1 MSQMERLLEIM
12 ETLRSETGC
21 PWDRE
26 QTLETLRPYAVEEVY
41 EVLDAI
47 DRGDVED
54 HCEEL
59 GDLLL
64 QVVFQAQLRKEAGEF
79 SFEDV
84 AQSIADKL
92 VRRHP
97 HVFGDVDV
105 ADSAEVLV
113 NWNQIKEQEKAE
125 RGGKP
130 ASRVDSSR
138 FAKVPK
144 SLPALLKA
152 HDLQNVAA
160 KRGFDWPEIG
170 PVLDKVEEEIR
181 ELRMA
186 LATGDSA
193 HAVEEYGDILFAMAN
208 VGRHLGTTGE
218 QALQDSCTKF
228 RRRFQGVESMAD
240 ASGKAMEEH
249 TLAELDGYWDEIKR
263 QERNA

>member
-1 MSQMERLLEIM
+1 MSEQLNRLLEIM

-47 DRGDVED
+47 DRGDVAD

-79 SFEDV
+79 TFEDV
-84 AQSIADKL
+84 ARSISDKL

-105 ADSAEVLV
+105 ADSAEVLK
-113 NWNQIKEQEKAE
+113 NWNQIKEQEKSG
-125 RGGKP
+125 RT
-130 ASRVDSSR
+130 
-138 FAKVPK
+138 VPPPSGMDRISK

-152 HDLQNVAA
+152 HDLQKEAA
-160 KRGFDWPEIG
+160 KLGFDWPEIG
-170 PVLDKVEEEIR
+170 PVLDKVEEEIA
-181 ELRMA
+181 ELRTA
-186 LATGDSA
+186 LDAGDTA

-208 VGRHLGTTGE
+208 VGRHLRVSGE

-228 RRRFQGVESMAD
+228 RRRFRGVEERAE
-240 ASGKAMEEH
+240 ASGKPMSEH
-249 TLAELDGYWDEIKR
+249 TLAELDDYWNEVKR
-263 QERNA
+263 RERDA

>member
-1 MSQMERLLEIM
+1 MSQLERLLEIM

-47 DRGDVED
+47 DRGDVAD

-79 SFEDV
+79 AFEDV
-84 AQSIADKL
+84 ARSIADKL

-97 HVFGDVDV
+97 HVFGDVNV
-105 ADSAEVLV
+105 ADAAEVLV

-125 RGGKP
+125 RGRAP
-130 ASRVDSSR
+130 ASVLD
-138 FAKVPK
+138 KVPK
-144 SLPALLKA
+144 ALPALLKA
-152 HDLQNVAA
+152 HDLQKAAA
-160 KRGFDWPEIG
+160 KQGFDWPEIG

-186 LATGDSA
+186 LATGDRT
-193 HAVEEYGDILFAMAN
+193 HAVEEYGDILFALAN
-208 VGRHLGTTGE
+208 AGRHLGVSGE

-228 RRRFQGVESMAD
+228 RRRFRGVEERAA
-240 ASGKAMEEH
+240 ASGKPMSEH
-249 TLAELDGYWDEIKR
+249 TLAELDTYWNDVKR
-263 QERNA
+263 RERDA